1 MDFRSQISDF
11 RSGPRL
17 PVLALALV
25 AMGASVMAQ
34 DQGGFK
40 FKSGVELINV
50 TATVTDRSGRF
61 YSRLRKEDFLVYE
74 DNKPVEVTHFSAD
87 RTPVSLGIVVDT
99 SGSMAGEKWSSA
111 VNSIDRFFRLM
122 NDEFDEF
129 FLYRFSASPDLVADW
144 TGDRDRLAMSLG
156 RIHPNGGTA
165 MYDAAAEAVP
175 MAQSGQNRKKAVV
188 IISDGNDTSSRSS
201 VSDVKRIVRET
212 EVLVYA
218 VGIDG
223 SGVPTFNRPAPPVNQ
238 PPARLPIPIPFPG
251 GRGRGG
257 SIPWPGSGGGYPP
270 SGGTG
275 RGGTYSIGADDHVN
289 VMALREMTDDRGGR
303 TEIVR
308 DARDLDPAVAS
319 IADELT
325 QQYYLGYPSP
335 GLKDGRWHTIRVELR
350 DPNLMVRARKGYVAT
365 P

>member
-1 MDFRSQISDF
+1 MRRYFQNVVS
-11 RSGPRL
+11 L
-17 PVLALALV
+17 AALMLALATSLL
-25 AMGASVMAQ
+25 AQ

-99 SGSMAGEKWSSA
+99 SGSMAGEKWSAA

-122 NDEFDEF
+122 NDELDEF
-129 FLYRFSASPDLVADW
+129 FLYRFSASADLVADW
-144 TGDRDRLAMSLG
+144 TNDRDRLAASLG

-175 MAQSGQNRKKAVV
+175 MAHGGQNRKKAVV
-188 IISDGNDTSSRSS
+188 IISDGNDTSSRVG
-201 VSDVKRIVRET
+201 VSDVKQVVRET

-223 SGVPTFNRPAPPVNQ
+223 QGQPTFNRPTPPVQQ
-238 PPARLPIPIPFPG
+238 PPPRLPIPIPFPG
-251 GRGRGG
+251 AGGRGG
-257 SIPWPGSGGGYPP
+257 RGGGFPVPGTGGGYPP
-270 SGGTG
+270 VTGGGG
-275 RGGTYSIGADDHVN
+275 RGGGYSIGGGDDRVN
-289 VMALREMTDDRGGR
+289 VMALREITDDSGGR

-308 DARDLDPAVAS
+308 DFRDLEPAVAS
-319 IADELT
+319 IADELS

-350 DPNLMVRARKGYVAT
+350 DPNLKVRARKGYVAT

>member
-1 MDFRSQISDF
+1 MRRHLQNFVA
-11 RSGPRL
+11 L
-17 PVLALALV
+17 AALVLALATSL
-25 AMGASVMAQ
+25 AAQ

-74 DNKPVEVTHFSAD
+74 DNKPVEVTHFSAE

-99 SGSMAGEKWSSA
+99 SGSMAGEKWTSA
-111 VNSIDRFFRLM
+111 VSSIDRFFRLM
-122 NDEFDEF
+122 TDELDEF
-129 FLYRFSASPDLVADW
+129 FLYRFSASADLVADW
-144 TGDRDRLAMSLG
+144 TNDRDRLAMSLG

-188 IISDGNDTSSRSS
+188 IISDGNDTSSR
-201 VSDVKRIVRET
+201 VGVGEVKQVVRET

-223 SGVPTFNRPAPPVNQ
+223 QGQSTFNRPAPPVQQ
-238 PPARLPIPIPFPG
+238 PPRLPIPIPFPG
-251 GRGRGG
+251 SGRGRGG

-270 SGGTG
+270 SGGSG
-275 RGGTYSIGADDHVN
+275 RGGGGTYSIGGADDRVN
-289 VMALREMTDDRGGR
+289 VLALREMTDDSGGR

-308 DARDLDPAVAS
+308 DYRDLEPAVAS
-319 IADELT
+319 IADELS

-335 GLKDGRWHTIRVELR
+335 GYRDGRWHTIRVELR
-350 DPNLMVRARKGYVAT
+350 DPSLKVRARKGYVAT

>member
-1 MDFRSQISDF
+1 M
-11 RSGPRL
+11 
-17 PVLALALV
+17 
-25 AMGASVMAQ
+25 AMKNDKLKIKNRVPLLASVAALLAFAASTPSAQ
-34 DQGGFK
+34 QPQDGFR

-74 DNKPVEVTHFSAD
+74 DNQPVEVTHFSAE

-99 SGSMAGEKWSSA
+99 SGSMVGEKWSAA
-111 VNSIDRFFRLM
+111 VNSIDRFFRMM
-122 NDEFDEF
+122 NDELDEF
-129 FLYRFSASPDLVADW
+129 FLYRFSANADLVADW
-144 TGDRDRLAMSLG
+144 TTDRDRLASVLG

-175 MAQSGQNRKKAVV
+175 MAHSGQNRKKAVV
-188 IISDGNDTSSRSS
+188 IISDGNDTSSRVG
-201 VSDVKRIVRET
+201 VSEVKQVVRET

-223 SGVPTFNRPAPPVNQ
+223 QGQPTFQRPAPPIHQ
-238 PPARLPIPIPFPG
+238 PPRMPIPFPFPG
-251 GRGRGG
+251 GRGTGR
-257 SIPWPGSGGGYPP
+257 IPMPRGYPP
-270 SGGTG
+270 SGRGG
-275 RGGTYSIGADDHVN
+275 GGTYSVGGADDRVN
-289 VMALREMTDDRGGR
+289 VMALREITDDSGGR

-319 IADELT
+319 IADELS

-335 GLKDGRWHTIRVELR
+335 GLKDGRWHTIRVEVR
-350 DPNLMVRARKGYVAT
+350 DPSLTVRARKGYVAT

>member
-1 MDFRSQISDF
+1 
-11 RSGPRL
+11 
-17 PVLALALV
+17 
-25 AMGASVMAQ
+25 
-34 DQGGFK
+34 
-40 FKSGVELINV
+40 
-50 TATVTDRSGRF
+50 
-61 YSRLRKEDFLVYE
+61 
-74 DNKPVEVTHFSAD
+74 
-87 RTPVSLGIVVDT
+87 
-99 SGSMAGEKWSSA
+99 
-111 VNSIDRFFRLM
+111 
-122 NDEFDEF
+122 
-129 FLYRFSASPDLVADW
+129 
-144 TGDRDRLAMSLG
+144 
-156 RIHPNGGTA
+156 
-165 MYDAAAEAVP
+165 
-175 MAQSGQNRKKAVV
+175 
-188 IISDGNDTSSRSS
+188 
-201 VSDVKRIVRET
+201 VRET

-275 RGGTYSIGADDHVN
+275 RGGTYSIGADDRVN
-289 VMALREMTDDRGGR
+289 VMALREMTDDSGGR

-350 DPNLMVRARKGYVAT
+350 DPSLQVRARKGYVAT

>member
-1 MDFRSQISDF
+1 MKN
-11 RSGPRL
+11 GPRASAVAAVL
-17 PVLALALV
+17 LALA
-25 AMGASVMAQ
+25 SVSPLAQ
-34 DQGGFK
+34 GQDGFR

-61 YSRLRKEDFLVYE
+61 ASRLTKDDFIIYE

-99 SGSMAGEKWSSA
+99 SGSMVGEKWSAA
-111 VNSIDRFFRLM
+111 VSSIDRFFRMM
-122 NDEFDEF
+122 NDELDEF
-129 FLYRFSASPDLVADW
+129 FLYRFSANADIVLDW
-144 TGDRDRLAMSLG
+144 TNDRDRLANMVG

-165 MYDAAAEAVP
+165 MYDAVVEAVP
-175 MAQSGQNRKKAVV
+175 MAQSGQNRKKAIV
-188 IISDGNDTSSRSS
+188 IISDGNDTSSRTG
-201 VSDVKRIVRET
+201 VGDARRVIRET

-223 SGVPTFNRPAPPVNQ
+223 QGQATFQRPTPPIQQ
-238 PPARLPIPIPFPG
+238 PQPRLPIPFPFPG
-251 GRGRGG
+251 GRGGGGRTMPLPPPIGGGGGGSRGG
-257 SIPWPGSGGGYPP
+257 YSVGSGDE
-270 SGGTG
+270 
-275 RGGTYSIGADDHVN
+275 RLN
-289 VMALREMTDDRGGR
+289 VLALREMTDDSGGR

-319 IADELT
+319 IADELS

-335 GLKDGRWHTIRVELR
+335 GLKDGRWHTIRVEVR
-350 DPNLMVRARKGYVAT
+350 DRSLMVRARKGYVAT